1 MTNPSPQAS
10 PKRLPLLVGVGGLL
24 LVLVGGWFWLKPSE
38 PPPPAVPTAPLVTE
52 APKPTTDMSKLSP
65 ALRAL
70 EQAWQARMASQ
81 ADPVIGKKASFTVT
95 QNNHRQWE
103 LLVDE
108 ALYVD
113 NAPALTSPKTTDE
126 GLPATPDPP
135 EASQAYLK
143 GIQGELFNE
152 QGKGVAKFS
161 APYGQYDQAK
171 QHLKLEGGVTVVAE
185 RAAASLGDTTPKV
198 ATTTAQANAFRVS
211 APQLQ
216 WQGGNPKLQASGG
229 VVVTLGSLG
238 QATSS
243 TARFSLDLSE
253 IELRGNAIS
262 TLQALR

>member
-1 MTNPSPQAS
+1 
-10 PKRLPLLVGVGGLL
+10 
-24 LVLVGGWFWLKPSE
+24 
-38 PPPPAVPTAPLVTE
+38 
-52 APKPTTDMSKLSP
+52 
-65 ALRAL
+65 
-70 EQAWQARMASQ
+70 MASQ
-81 ADPVIGKKASFTVT
+81 TDPVIGKKASFTVT

-113 NAPALTSPKTTDE
+113 NAPAPTSPQTTDE
-126 GLPATPDPP
+126 GLPATPAPP

-185 RAAASLGDTTPKV
+185 RAAASLGDATPK
-198 ATTTAQANAFRVS
+198 ATSTTTQANAFKVS

-262 TLQALR
+262 TLQALK